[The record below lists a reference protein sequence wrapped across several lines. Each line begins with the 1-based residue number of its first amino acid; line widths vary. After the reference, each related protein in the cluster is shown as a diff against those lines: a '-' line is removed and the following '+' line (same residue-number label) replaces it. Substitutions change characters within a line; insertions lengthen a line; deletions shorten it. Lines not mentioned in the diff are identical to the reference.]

1 MARAEQVERVTGMLS
16 LTIELL
22 QLAQH
27 TQPQEGV
34 KAQLGLCQSF
44 KEALESMHTPSTIQQ
59 GPMLCTRQGCGHACI
74 NRICTQQHFEVMLHL
89 SKLANKMVANSK
101 LKRVSSNMAESV
113 T

>member
-1 MARAEQVERVTGMLS
+1 MADWLVLRAEQVERMTGMLS

-44 KEALESMHTPSTIQQ
+44 KEALQGMHTQTD
-59 GPMLCTRQGCGHACI
+59 
-74 NRICTQQHFEVMLHL
+74 N
-89 SKLANKMVANSK
+89 
-101 LKRVSSNMAESV
+101 
-113 T
+113 